1 MIDAHAVRVSRGRRE
16 VVHGVSLHVDA
27 GSWVSVVGPNGAGKS
42 SFLLA
47 IAGLLP
53 SDDEIVLEDRPL
65 RERSSRE
72 RARTIALVPQQPV
85 MPEALTVAEYV
96 LLGRTPHLSLFGTE
110 AGRDHELADTVLA
123 KVDLAWATDR
133 LVSTLSGGE
142 FHRAVVGRALAQEA
156 RVLLLDEPTSGL
168 DLGHQVQVLELVDSL
183 RRSDGITVVSAMH
196 DLTLAAR
203 YSDHIALLVEGEL
216 VAEGAPEAVL
226 RADVLERHYGV
237 PVHVLRAPGGE
248 LIVVPAAPEG
258 ATACALSRRS
268 RRRRAPNAAC
278 RRSSC
283 CIRATAR
290 GRRRQRWASRCAPRA
305 TGSAS
310 RSSNS

>member
-1 MIDAHAVRVSRGRRE
+1 MIDAREVRVSRGRRE
-16 VVHGVSLHVDA
+16 VVHGVSLGIDV

-47 IAGLLP
+47 LAGLLP
-53 SDDEIVLEDRPL
+53 SQGAITLDGRAL

-85 MPEALTVAEYV
+85 IPEALTVAEYV
-96 LLGRTPHLSLFGTE
+96 LLGRTPHLSLFGSE
-110 AGRDHELADTVLA
+110 RGRDHALADTVLA
-123 KVDLAWATDR
+123 KVDLLWASDR

-156 RVLLLDEPTSGL
+156 RLLLLDEPTSGL
-168 DLGHQVQVLELVDSL
+168 DLGHQVHVLELVDSL
-183 RRSDGITVVSAMH
+183 RRTDGITVVSAMH

-203 YSDHIALLVEGEL
+203 YSDRVALLVDGEL
-216 VAEGAPEAVL
+216 VAEGPPATVM

-237 PVHVLRAPGGE
+237 AVHVLRGPGGE

-258 ATACALSRRS
+258 AHA
-268 RRRRAPNAAC
+268 
-278 RRSSC
+278 
-283 CIRATAR
+283 
-290 GRRRQRWASRCAPRA
+290 
-305 TGSAS
+305 
-310 RSSNS
+310 